1 MIRRPAGIWSLFVV
15 LLLGMAAMLVW
26 LTSQSLALERAEW
39 RTRRQAELEERVRRA
54 LWRMDALLMPFVVRE
69 ASRPDA
75 FYITGRPIV
84 GTPQLPVKP
93 ESAAKT
99 GDELG
104 DDYVLAHFQI
114 PTDQSFELLP
124 GSRDNRVV
132 DVAKLRTTLTYSQL
146 LPLLPK
152 VAAPVVDEPRAA
164 VAGMNKSNP
173 KVETSAARQQAGPS
187 QVVESFSQ
195 QAVRLPQKADEDARQ
210 RNSVVQAFA
219 NPNSF
224 NTGSGNRAA
233 APGDP
238 GAAEG
243 TSRALWMGANLV
255 VARRVAR
262 PGQPAIQGCVLDWTR
277 LSERLKTEVAGILQ
291 DFTFAPA
298 KIEDAS
304 HTLATLPVRIV
315 VSPVDA
321 TPQGFSGVRLSLMF
335 AWGALVIAAGA
346 GAATLASVLSLA
358 ERRAAF
364 VAAVTHELRTP
375 LTTFRI
381 YADML
386 AQEMVPA
393 EHRGSYLET
402 LRVEADRL
410 GHLVDNVLQY
420 ARLER
425 GRPRVARQT
434 IAISDLMERLRPRFE
449 ARVAQVKLRLDLEMD
464 AHTGL
469 ETITVDTAALEQIL
483 FNLVDNACKY
493 AASGEGTDLKIQVT
507 ASANRFRWQVR
518 DSGPGI
524 SLEQRRRLFQPF
536 SKTVDQAAASAPG
549 VGLGLALSRRLA
561 RELGGDLRLES
572 TDATG
577 AVFLLE
583 IPRTS

>member
-1 MIRRPAGIWSLFVV
+1 MIRRPVGIWLLFVV
-15 LLLGMAAMLVW
+15 LLLSMAAMLVW
-26 LTSQSLALERAEW
+26 LTAQSLTLERAEW

-54 LWRMDALLMPFVVRE
+54 LWRMDALLMPLVVRE

-75 FYITGRPIV
+75 FYVTSRPFV
-84 GTPQLPVKP
+84 GTPQPPAKP
-93 ESAAKT
+93 ESTASKVE
-99 GDELG
+99 ELG

-114 PTDQSFELLP
+114 PTARSFELLP
-124 GSRDNRVV
+124 KSHDNRVV
-132 DVAKLRTTLTYSQL
+132 DVAELRTTLIYSQL

-152 VAAPVVDEPRAA
+152 VAAPIAA
-164 VAGMNKSNP
+164 EQPNEIAETQKSNP
-173 KVETSAARQQAGPS
+173 KIETSAARQQAGPS

-195 QAVRLPQKADEDARQ
+195 QADRLPQKADEDARQ

-219 NPNSF
+219 NPNNF
-224 NTGSGNRAA
+224 NTRSDQRAA

-243 TSRALWMGANLV
+243 TSRALWMGAHLV

-262 PGQPAIQGCVLDWTR
+262 PDQPAIQGCVLDWTR

-298 KIEDAS
+298 SIEDAS

-321 TPQGFSGVRLSLMF
+321 IPQGFSGVRMSLMF
-335 AWGALVIAAGA
+335 AWGAFVVAAGA
-346 GAATLASVLSLA
+346 AAATLASVLTLA

-386 AQEMVPA
+386 AQEMVPP

-434 IAISDLMERLRPRFE
+434 IAISDLMERMQPRFE

-464 AHTGL
+464 ALTGR
-469 ETITVDTAALEQIL
+469 ESITVDTAALEQIL

-493 AASGEGTDLKIQVT
+493 AASSEETDLKIQVT
-507 ASANRFRWQVR
+507 ASANRVCWQVQ

-572 TDATG
+572 SDATG

-583 IPRTS
+583 LPRTS